1 MGSQIWYEN
10 IHVLFDGKNALDFWP
25 TKLQSY
31 EEKFNSVTRFI
42 LYGGI
47 TLSVYYRNTFHVIV
61 SIALISFMAYL
72 SSMGFV
78 KKESFAKGQIP
89 AKHNSPNYMR
99 RIEQDCTKPTSE
111 NPFGNIL
118 INEYVDDPMRPP
130 ACPVEDVE
138 DDMKDKFVEG
148 LYRDVGDVYER
159 ENSQRQFFTM
169 PNTSIPNDQ
178 ASFAKWLFFQNSN
191 CKSDKSVCTGFE
203 VGPGK

>member
-10 IHVLFDGKNALDFWP
+10 IHVLFDGNNILDFWP

-31 EEKFNSVTRFI
+31 EQKFNAITRFI
-42 LYGGI
+42 LYGG
-47 TLSVYYRNTFHVIV
+47 TALSIYYRNTFHVIV
-61 SIALISFMAYL
+61 SLVLISIMAL
-72 SSMGFV
+72 LASRGLI
-78 KKESFAKGQIP
+78 KKENYKSLP
-89 AKHNSPNYMR
+89 ARHNNPNYMKR
-99 RIEQDCTKPTSE
+99 VPEDCTLPTDE

-118 INEYVDDPMRPP
+118 INEYVDNPTRPP

-138 DDMKDKFVEG
+138 NEMKRKFVDG
-148 LYRDVGDVYER
+148 LYRDVGDVYEK

-178 ASFAKWLFFQNSN
+178 ASFAKWLFFQDSN
-191 CKSDKSVCTGFE
+191 CKNDKSVCTGFE